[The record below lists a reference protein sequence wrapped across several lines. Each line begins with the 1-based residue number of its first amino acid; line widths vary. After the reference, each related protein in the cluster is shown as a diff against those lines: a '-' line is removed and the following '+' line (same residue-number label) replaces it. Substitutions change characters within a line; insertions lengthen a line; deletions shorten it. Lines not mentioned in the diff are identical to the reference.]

1 MNLEGFLKYKSG
13 TVLDIFWNREG
24 NGELEKDYVLCGFNH
39 NGLPLLVY
47 AGAISD
53 ENPVFFDI
61 ANMEKYIEIIEQAYK
76 KPIDLKIISKI
87 LEHSKAN

>member
-1 MNLEGFLKYKSG
+1 MHLIEFSEYHIGDVLNLH
-13 TVLDIFWNREG
+13 WNRG
-24 NGELEKDYVLCGFNH
+24 NGELDRNYVLCGFNY

-47 AGAISD
+47 ASAISD

-61 ANMEKYIEIIEQAYK
+61 ADMEKYIEKIEQADK
-76 KPIDLKIISKI
+76 KPIDSKIISKI

>member
-1 MNLEGFLKYKSG
+1 MHLIEFSEYHIGDVLNLH
-13 TVLDIFWNREG
+13 WNRG
-24 NGELEKDYVLCGFNH
+24 NGELDMDYVLCGFNY

-61 ANMEKYIEIIEQAYK
+61 ANMERYLEKVRQVDKRAIDSRII
-76 KPIDLKIISKI
+76 LKV
-87 LEHSKAN
+87 LEHSTAN